1 MKTYLTVFC
10 AGVVLASM
18 AFGAQGDPFQEER
31 FKAKTGR
38 YTQAEEARRLTAA
51 AKSDVRTEKC
61 MDQECCRHQ
70 DGASQKQ
77 TDAQAFFDAWSRAK
91 YGRNIREAQ
100 DRSEVRLASMP
111 AGSSSGAMCGHP
123 KCCD

>member
-18 AFGAQGDPFQEER
+18 AFGAQGDPFQAER

-38 YTQAEEARRLTAA
+38 YMTVAATSNVQA
-51 AKSDVRTEKC
+51 EKC

-77 TDAQAFFDAWSRAK
+77 TDAQAFFDVWSRAK

-100 DRSEVRLASMP
+100 DRTEVQLAHSK
-111 AGSSSGAMCGHP
+111 AAAAMCGHP

>member
-10 AGVVLASM
+10 AGVLLASM
-18 AFGAQGDPFQEER
+18 AFGAQGDPFREER

-38 YTQAEEARRLTAA
+38 YTQAEEARRLTVSG
-51 AKSDVRTEKC
+51 KSNATAEKC
-61 MDQECCRHQ
+61 SDQVCCRHQ
-70 DGASQKQ
+70 DGASPKQ
-77 TDAQAFFDAWSRAK
+77 SEAQSFFDAWSRAK

-100 DRSEVRLASMP
+100 DRTEVQLAQSMP
-111 AGSSSGAMCGHP
+111 AGAMCGHP

>member
-18 AFGAQGDPFQEER
+18 AFGAQGDPFQAER

-38 YTQAEEARRLTAA
+38 YMTVAGTSNVQA
-51 AKSDVRTEKC
+51 EKC
-61 MDQECCRHQ
+61 MDQECCRQQ